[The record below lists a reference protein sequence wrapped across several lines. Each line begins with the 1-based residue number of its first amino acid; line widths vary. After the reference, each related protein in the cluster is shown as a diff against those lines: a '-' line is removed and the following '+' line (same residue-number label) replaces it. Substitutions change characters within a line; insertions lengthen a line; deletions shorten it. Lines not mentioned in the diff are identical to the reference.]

1 MNAEISFSELFL
13 RVAETGL
20 SRQHSRDGSMPPGFN
35 GPHGGRQTPVR
46 NTSHWLQIFAR
57 AWLMGGDERFRHA
70 ALGCARYLLDR
81 NTRNS
86 KGLYVHRQMR
96 GKDSCNGL
104 MGPAWTI
111 EGLYCGYELL
121 GLEECLDAARD
132 LFLAHPFCS
141 GRGLWRRV
149 EPDGRN
155 LSPDQTLN
163 HQIWFGATGS
173 LLAGEDMEIMAI
185 IPVFLD
191 RLRSNMRIAS
201 CGRIRHLLHCGPAA
215 AAKFAVKKVVGR
227 YRDLKARETGY
238 QAFNLYA
245 LALLRGSFPEHPL
258 WNSPV
263 VAKALNYAE
272 SREFSVGICSNAFG
286 PDYNPVGFELAYVHE
301 VFGLGGPEFALSWLN
316 RQVTHGFDPVKNV
329 FSKGTVD
336 TETATARIYE
346 CCRLSDDLF
355 FANLSRGTQ

>member
-1 MNAEISFSELFL
+1 MDTGLSFSELFL

-20 SRQHSRDGSMPPGFN
+20 SRQHSRDGNMPAGSN

-46 NTSHWLQIFAR
+46 NTAHWLQTFAR
-57 AWLMGGDERFRHA
+57 AWEMSGEERFRRA

-86 KGLYVHRQMR
+86 KGLYVHRFVR

-111 EGLYCGYELL
+111 EGLFCGYESL
-121 GLEECLDAARD
+121 GLEECLDAARA
-132 LFLAHPFCS
+132 LFLAHPFS
-141 GRGLWRRV
+141 AGRGVWRRV

-163 HQIWFGATGS
+163 HQLWFCAAGS
-173 LLAGEDMEIMAI
+173 LLSGEDLEIGSIVPA
-185 IPVFLD
+185 FLD
-191 RLRSNMRIAS
+191 RLKSNLRIAS
-201 CGRIRHLLHCGPAA
+201 CGRIRHLIYCGPAA
-215 AAKFAVKKVVGR
+215 EAKLAVKRAAGR
-227 YRDLKARETGY
+227 FQDLKAREIGY

-245 LALLRGSFPEHPL
+245 LAMLRNSFPEHDI
-258 WNSPV
+258 WDSPV
-263 VAKALNYAE
+263 LARALDYAG
-272 SREFSVGICSNAFG
+272 SPEFDKGIRANVFG

-301 VFGLGGPEFALSWLN
+301 TFGFGGPDYAETWL
-316 RQVTHGFDPVKNV
+316 RKQVDHGFDPVRNV
-329 FSKGTVD
+329 FSKGALD
-336 TETATARIYE
+336 LETATARVYE

-355 FANLSRGTQ
+355 SANLGGGLR